1 MNEKKREQTLKNIS
15 LRSGLGLFHEAI
27 ASQKKTKSLTT
38 PAGFRLIKWHTPL
51 NAESFSSLSRI
62 DLSEEHLKWKSRM
75 IEKRLIGK
83 ECEKDSDLPDTNK
96 GV

>member
-62 DLSEEHLKWKSRM
+62 DLSEEHLKMEMIEEKIDWKSVR
-75 IEKRLIGK
+75 KWLIYQTRIK
-83 ECEKDSDLPDTNK
+83 EFR
-96 GV
+96 

>member
-62 DLSEEHLKWKSRM
+62 DLSEEHLQMEM
-75 IEKRLIGK
+75 IEEKIGWK
-83 ECEKDSDLPDTNK
+83 KCSKVIDLPDTNK